1 MASLV
6 LVMFQLF
13 NVSVKASEITTDS
26 LKLMRFSDSL
36 ARVFEDDGLS
46 AGQIHEAFEKNNKR
60 FNASIS
66 RYLEIEEQVILAGSC
81 LEYNQFD
88 IANQL
93 AIDVLKASRIL
104 GYKSGIASS
113 HQVLAHISHYL
124 DEHEKAMQLADSIYW
139 FYETLGKDSALAAP
153 LILKAIVDTNHNK
166 AIEYLAQVAQ
176 IAKKDRTC
184 RHFPMFITTSPLNI
198 LK

>member
-13 NVSVKASEITTDS
+13 SVSVKASAITSDS

-36 ARVFEDDGLS
+36 AKVFEDDGLS

-60 FNASIS
+60 FNVSIS
-66 RYLEIEEQVILAGSC
+66 RYLEIEEQVILAESC

-93 AIDVLKASRIL
+93 AIDVLKASRIVRIQI
-104 GYKSGIASS
+104 GYR
-113 HQVLAHISHYL
+113 L
-124 DEHEKAMQLADSIYW
+124 
-139 FYETLGKDSALAAP
+139 
-153 LILKAIVDTNHNK
+153 
-166 AIEYLAQVAQ
+166 
-176 IAKKDRTC
+176 
-184 RHFPMFITTSPLNI
+184 SP
-198 LK
+198 